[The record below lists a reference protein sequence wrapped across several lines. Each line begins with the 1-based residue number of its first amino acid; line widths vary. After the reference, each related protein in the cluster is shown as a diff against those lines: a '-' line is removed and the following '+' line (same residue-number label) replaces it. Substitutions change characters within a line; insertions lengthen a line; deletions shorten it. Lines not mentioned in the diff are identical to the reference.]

1 MRAFIVLMTV
11 ALLALGTAA
20 CGKRGPLEPP
30 PGAKEEIKKP
40 ASG

>member
-1 MRAFIVLMTV
+1 MRALIVLVTV
-11 ALLALGTAA
+11 ALLAFGAAA

-30 PGAKEEIKKP
+30 PGAKEETRKP